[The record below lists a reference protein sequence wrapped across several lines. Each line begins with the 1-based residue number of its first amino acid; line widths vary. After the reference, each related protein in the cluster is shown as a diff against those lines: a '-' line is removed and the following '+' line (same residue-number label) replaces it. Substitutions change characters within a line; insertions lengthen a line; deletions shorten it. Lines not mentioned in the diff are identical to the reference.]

1 MSTLGHRIVSGGGG
15 RSVKS
20 YSQKIVEFG
29 LTEALSTGIPDKPK
43 FRLGKKFALLA
54 ASALVCWAA
63 FGLAQSVKAGD
74 AFAVAGINS
83 TLPGWSQT
91 AKSEQPSQPGQQVAD
106 DAAFSALS
114 SFAQQLGGEQP
125 QSASGKTSQSSGRQL
140 DDQTF
145 SALQDFAQRIGAV
158 QPESIKGQ
166 PKVAEAET
174 LMDFLAGKGS
184 SEAPAVT
191 SPKAPAAGGK
201 RSSAPVEAHFIG
213 SPACQTGHAPLIAEF
228 QKTLMGKI
236 GGTQKGKFECENCHG
251 PGSAHVKAG
260 GGRGVGGILSFG
272 SDDPRTV
279 DERNGV
285 CLACHQKGER
295 TYWAGSV
302 HETRGVACTNCHSV
316 MKSVSRKYNL
326 KTEVEAETC
335 FKCHQ
340 LKRSQM
346 QYSSHMPI
354 REGKLTCTNCHNPHG
369 AVTENLIREASVN
382 DNCYKC
388 HAEKRGPFLWEHA
401 PVRENCLNCH
411 TPHGSNYEN
420 LLKVARPRLC
430 NECHSTV
437 HSPTAGGGLGLPTKP
452 YLLGRACG
460 NCHTNI
466 HGQNHPNGAYF
477 LR

>member
-1 MSTLGHRIVSGGGG
+1 
-15 RSVKS
+15 VKQHHS
-20 YSQKIVEFG
+20 NETVEFG
-29 LTEALSTGIPDKPK
+29 LAGALSTGIPDKPK
-43 FRLGKKFALLA
+43 LRLRQKFASLA
-54 ASALVCWAA
+54 ASAIFCWAA
-63 FGLAQSVKAGD
+63 FGLPQSVKAGD

-83 TLPGWSQT
+83 TLPSWSQT
-91 AKSEQPSQPGQQVAD
+91 AKSEQPSQPDQQIAD

-114 SFAQQLGGEQP
+114 SFAQQIGAEQP
-125 QSASGKTSQSSGRQL
+125 KSAGGKTSQSSDRQF
-140 DDQTF
+140 DDQTYA
-145 SALQDFAQRIGAV
+145 ALRSFAQSIGTA
-158 QPESIKGQ
+158 QPQSIKGQ

-174 LMDFLAGKGS
+174 LMDWLAGKG

-191 SPKAPAAGGK
+191 PKAPAAGGK
-201 RSSAPVEAHFIG
+201 TSSAPVDAHFIG
-213 SPACQTGHAPLIAEF
+213 SNACQTCHAPLIAEF
-228 QKTLMGKI
+228 KKTLMGKI
-236 GGTQKGKFECENCHG
+236 DTTQKGKFECENCHG

-272 SDDPRTV
+272 KDDPRTV

-295 TYWAGSV
+295 NYWAGSV
-302 HETRGVACTNCHSV
+302 HEERGLACTNCHTV
-316 MKSVSRKYNL
+316 MKSVSRKHQL

-335 FKCHQ
+335 FQCHQ
-340 LKRSQM
+340 LKRAQM

-369 AVTENLIREASVN
+369 SNTDKLIREASVN
-382 DNCYKC
+382 ENCYKC
-388 HAEKRGPFLWEHA
+388 HAEKRGPMLWEHS

-411 TPHGSNYEN
+411 NPHGSNYEY

-437 HSPTAGGGLGLPTKP
+437 HSPTAGGGLGLPNTP
-452 YLLGRACG
+452 YVLGRACG
-460 NCHTNI
+460 NCHSNI
-466 HGQNHPNGAYF
+466 HGSNKPNGMFF